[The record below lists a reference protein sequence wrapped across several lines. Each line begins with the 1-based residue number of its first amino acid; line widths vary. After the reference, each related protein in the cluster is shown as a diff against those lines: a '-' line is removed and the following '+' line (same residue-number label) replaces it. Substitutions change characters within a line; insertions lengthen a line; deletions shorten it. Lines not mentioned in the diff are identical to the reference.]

1 MKLYLIRHA
10 QSESNVLKTLNTAL
24 PGPPLTELGREQAAA
39 LARRLAGEPVRAVY
53 ASMATRAQQT
63 ATPVAEVFGMRVQP
77 VEGVHEINVGDLED
91 RADEDALKAFAKVMH
106 AWTGGDLDVPLPGG
120 ETGTQ
125 VRDRYRKAVA
135 DLRAKHEAADADGV
149 VVLVGH
155 GGSIR
160 LAAEWL
166 CDNVLP
172 ELADSSLIPN
182 TGIVQ
187 LESVE
192 GGWHCLRWVDDPV

>member
-39 LARRLAGEPVRAVY
+39 LAERLADEPVRAVY

-77 VEGVHEINVGDLED
+77 VEGVHEINVGELED

-106 AWTGGDLDVPLPGG
+106 SWTQGDLDVPLPGG
-120 ETGTQ
+120 ESGTQ

-172 ELADSSLIPN
+172 ELADASLIPN

-192 GGWHCLRWVDDPV
+192 GGWHCLRWVDAPV

>member
-1 MKLYLIRHA
+1 MKLYLVRHA
-10 QSESNVLKTLNTAL
+10 QSEANVLKTLNTAL

-39 LARRLAGEPVRAVY
+39 LADRLADEPVRAVY
-53 ASMATRAQQT
+53 ASFATRAQQT
-63 ATPVAEVFGMRVQP
+63 AAPVAAVFGMEVQP

-91 RADEDALKAFAKVMH
+91 RADHEAMKSFAAVMH
-106 AWTGGDLDVPLPGG
+106 SWTQGDLDVPLPGG
-120 ETGTQ
+120 ESGSE
-125 VRDRYRKAVA
+125 VRARYEKAVA
-135 DLRAKHEAADADGV
+135 DLRAKHEAADSDGV

-182 TGIVQ
+182 TGIVE
-187 LESVE
+187 LESTD
-192 GGWHCLRWVDDPV
+192 GGWHCLRWVGTEV